1 MDTQTEMPSSSKRDS
16 TCSATNWELC
26 CLCQCKTGERLVDP
40 TGVGCVTLATNIPE
54 FYNMNCM
61 PIRFDPK
68 RLHDGEG
75 ILLTL
80 ERNKATYHESCK
92 LKFKTSKLER
102 KRKSMSTAEE
112 QCGASSAKFTR
123 SSLKKT
129 GTEKEE
135 DPEKLAE
142 CFICDQQ
149 AKVKDL

>member
-1 MDTQTEMPSSSKRDS
+1 M
-16 TCSATNWELC
+16 
-26 CLCQCKTGERLVDP
+26 
-40 TGVGCVTLATNIPE
+40 TLATNIPE

-61 PIRFDPK
+61 PIPFDPK
-68 RLHDGEG
+68 RLDDGEG

-135 DPEKLAE
+135 DPKKLAE
-142 CFICDQQ
+142 CFFATSKQKLRIYD
-149 AKVKDL
+149 KS

>member
-1 MDTQTEMPSSSKRDS
+1 MDTD
-16 TCSATNWELC
+16 
-26 CLCQCKTGERLVDP
+26 
-40 TGVGCVTLATNIPE
+40 
-54 FYNMNCM
+54 FYNMNCI
-61 PIRFDPK
+61 PIRFEPK
-68 RLHDGEG
+68 HLDDGEG